1 MAVRPGLGVAWGLGD
16 GIGMGDGR
24 VVSAEGVEVARGVT
38 AQPAT
43 SEATTTRAAR
53 RVAGRGMLRV
63 TMRWLHDYHRRMS
76 SALETG
82 REAFQRHDWREAY
95 DAYRSAEAD
104 GGRLEPGDL
113 EQLAQAAWWIS
124 RIDDCL
130 DARERAYAEYLRR
143 GENSAAAYEALWLAR
158 DNLIRHRKTTGLS
171 WFKRAERLLEGTVE
185 SIEHAYLE
193 QMRAAIAFG
202 TGDLESAVAHGARA
216 TELGARFGDRDIQ
229 ARALTNQGE
238 ALVLLGRTEEG
249 MALFDEATVAA
260 VGGELS
266 PMATGIVYCNTI
278 SVCAEMAD
286 YNRAAEWTEAAKRW
300 CERQSISG
308 FPGVCRV
315 HRATVVRLRGAWTEA
330 EREARVAAEEL
341 TEHGLLNHVAA
352 AFREL
357 GEIRL
362 RMGDIGAAEEAFH
375 HVNELGA
382 DPQPGLALTQLAKG
396 DREAASSQ
404 LGRALGD
411 SAQPLARAKLLPAAV
426 EIALAN
432 DDPDAAQAAASELQ
446 AIADQYGTDM
456 LAAYAAD
463 AAGMVL
469 LARGDRDAVPRLR
482 EALRLWHQIDAPYE
496 AARTRE
502 RLGLAYRAGGDE
514 HAASLELE
522 AARAS
527 FERLGA
533 ARDLQRVAHAIGR
546 EPSAPKRVTRTFMFT
561 DIVGST
567 SLIETL
573 GDDAWNDL
581 RRWHDGVLRA
591 AFAAHNGEEVDHA
604 GDGFFVAF
612 PDASDALQCAVAIQ
626 RLLAEHRRTN
636 GFAPRVRIGLHADAA
651 TQAGAD
657 YQGLGVHA
665 AARIGS
671 LAQGEE
677 VLASEGTVAAAAGE
691 WSTGEPREV
700 ELKGISGAV
709 RVVAVGWR

>member
-1 MAVRPGLGVAWGLGD
+1 
-16 GIGMGDGR
+16 
-24 VVSAEGVEVARGVT
+24 
-38 AQPAT
+38 
-43 SEATTTRAAR
+43 
-53 RVAGRGMLRV
+53 MLRF

-76 SALETG
+76 STLETA
-82 REAFQRHDWREAY
+82 RDAFERHAWYEAFEG
-95 DAYRSAEAD
+95 YRAAEAN
-104 GGRLEPGDL
+104 GGALEPGDL

-130 DARERAYAEYLRR
+130 GARERAYAEYLAR
-143 GENSAAAYEALWLAR
+143 GESAAAAYEALWLAR
-158 DNLIRHRKTTGLS
+158 DNLMRHRKTTGLS
-171 WFKRAERLLEGTVE
+171 WFKRAERLLEGTND

-193 QMRAAIAFG
+193 QMRSGIAFG
-202 TGDLESAVAHGARA
+202 TGDLEGAVEHAERA
-216 TELGARFGDRDIQ
+216 VELGARFGDRDIQ

-238 ALVLLGRTEEG
+238 ALVLLGRIEDG

-300 CERQSISG
+300 CARQSISG

-341 TEHGLLNHVAA
+341 NEHGLLNHVAA

-362 RMGDIGAAEEAFH
+362 RMGDIASAEEAFQ
-375 HVNELGA
+375 HVHELGA

-396 DREAASSQ
+396 NREAASSQ
-404 LGRALGD
+404 IGRALGE
-411 SAQPLARAKLLPAAV
+411 SAPLLARAKLLPAAV

-432 DDPDAAQAAASELQ
+432 DDADAANAAATELQ
-446 AIADQYGTDM
+446 AIADQYRTDM

-469 LARGDRDAVPRLR
+469 LTRGDPSAAARLR
-482 EALRLWHQIDAPYE
+482 EALRLWQEIDAPYE

-514 HAASLELE
+514 PSAALELD
-522 AARAS
+522 AARAA
-527 FERLGA
+527 FDRLGA
-533 ARDLQRVAHAIGR
+533 TRDLHRVAEAIGR

-567 SLIETL
+567 NLIETL

-591 AFAAHNGEEVDHA
+591 AFTAHNGDEVDHA

-677 VLASEGTVAAAAGE
+677 VLASEGTLAAAGGD
-691 WSTGEPREV
+691 WTTDEPREV
-700 ELKGISGAV
+700 ELKGISGTV
-709 RVVAVGWR
+709 RVVAVAWR